1 MELRRFVS
9 TALCDIING
18 VKDAQDEVG
27 PGVVVPSVAN
37 NFKAVEAGISDLT
50 SIQFEVT
57 VKSDERAGSEAK
69 LSVVAAVI
77 GGSVKGDSG
86 SSSGHAAKLTFSVP
100 VRLPRAPVQK

>member
-1 MELRRFVS
+1 MELRKFVS
-9 TALCDIING
+9 TALCDIVNG
-18 VKDAQDEVG
+18 VKDAQEEVG
-27 PGVVVPSVAN
+27 PGVIVPPVADS
-37 NFKAVEAGISDLT
+37 FKAVEAGISDLT

-86 SSSGHAAKLTFSVP
+86 TTSGHAAKLTFKVP
-100 VRLPRAPVQK
+100 IKLPRIPVKT